1 MFKYGFRKSQWKI
14 CFWLLFSVVSFNVDH
29 VDTSVFIEST
39 GTWTVHVQCN
49 VTRLHGIQIK
59 LVL

>member
-1 MFKYGFRKSQWKI
+1 MENLFLAFVLS
-14 CFWLLFSVVSFNVDH
+14 CFI

-39 GTWTVHVQCN
+39 STWTVHVHCN

>member
-1 MFKYGFRKSQWKI
+1 MENLFLAFVLS
-14 CFWLLFSVVSFNVDH
+14 CFI

-39 GTWTVHVQCN
+39 GTWTVHVQYN

>member
-1 MFKYGFRKSQWKI
+1 MENLFLAFVLS
-14 CFWLLFSVVSFNVDH
+14 CFI
-29 VDTSVFIEST
+29 VDTSVFNFIEST

>member
-1 MFKYGFRKSQWKI
+1 MENLFLAFVLS
-14 CFWLLFSVVSFNVDH
+14 CFIVDI
-29 VDTSVFIEST
+29 SVFIES
-39 GTWTVHVQCN
+39 TWTVHVQCN

>member
-1 MFKYGFRKSQWKI
+1 MENLFLAFVLS
-14 CFWLLFSVVSFNVDH
+14 CFI
-29 VDTSVFIEST
+29 VDTSVFIESTGTWIT

>member
-1 MFKYGFRKSQWKI
+1 MENLFLAFVLS
-14 CFWLLFSVVSFNVDH
+14 CFI
-29 VDTSVFIEST
+29 VDTSVFIESN

>member
-1 MFKYGFRKSQWKI
+1 MENLFLAFVLS
-14 CFWLLFSVVSFNVDH
+14 CFI

-39 GTWTVHVQCN
+39 GTWTVHVQCI